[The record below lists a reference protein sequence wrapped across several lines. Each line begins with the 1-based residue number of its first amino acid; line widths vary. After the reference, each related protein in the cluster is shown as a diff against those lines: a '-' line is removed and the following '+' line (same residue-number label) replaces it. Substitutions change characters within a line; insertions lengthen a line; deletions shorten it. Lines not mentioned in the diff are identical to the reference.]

1 MCDLLNTAVIPPLA
15 IDPIEAPVSPAPLAR
30 CKESHAQRVFCGFTY
45 FGLFLRVV
53 ITRVKLDRPNFH
65 YLDGDN
71 QWGLK
76 ILNFEW
82 LQRLQFVHLQMV
94 IESSL
99 LTTLCAHLT
108 MCLTVI
114 SLLVHPAAVVRSS
127 DRNSAG

>member
-1 MCDLLNTAVIPPLA
+1 MCDLLNMAVIPPLA

-30 CKESHAQRVFCGFTY
+30 CKESHAFFVDLHTLV
-45 FGLFLRVV
+45 LFLRVV
-53 ITRVKLDRPNFH
+53 IIRVKLDRPNFH
-65 YLDGDN
+65 YLDGHN

-108 MCLTVI
+108 MCLTVV